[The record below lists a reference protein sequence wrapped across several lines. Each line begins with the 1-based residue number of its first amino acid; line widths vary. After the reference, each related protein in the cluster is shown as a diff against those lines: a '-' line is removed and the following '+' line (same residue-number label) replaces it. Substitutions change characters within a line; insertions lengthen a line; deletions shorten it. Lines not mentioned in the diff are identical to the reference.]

1 MRKTRKLQVLGAIFA
16 ISLLAVTACGSDDD
30 DSSGSA
36 CEVGQIDG
44 DLAMYNWAE
53 YIDEEQLAA
62 FAEEYGISFTL
73 DTYESNEAMQPIIS
87 AGNSGYDVIV
97 PSDYMVSILIEAGH
111 IMKLNLDAIP
121 NSSNI
126 SDDFS
131 GLYYDPKAEYSVPY
145 QWGTTGI
152 GVNTAVVGD
161 DFPRSWGL
169 IFDPAISGA
178 FDGQIQLLN
187 DPRETLGAALK
198 YLGYSLNTTS
208 ESELNEAKDLLA
220 ATSSR
225 LAAFNTDSAD
235 EFLTSGETVIGH
247 GYSGDMFVQ
256 FLDQDNYEDYVYFVP
271 EEGGTKWIDNMAI
284 PFDAP
289 SPCTAH
295 TFINWMLTAE
305 QGAALTDWNYY
316 DTPNQAALDLMGEDP
331 DGYYDDLLDFIRNP
345 ELFAGGVD
353 SLESIEDTGDFET
366 NYSDAFVNAKG

>member
-1 MRKTRKLQVLGAIFA
+1 
-16 ISLLAVTACGSDDD
+16 
-30 DSSGSA
+30 
-36 CEVGQIDG
+36 
-44 DLAMYNWAE
+44 
-53 YIDEEQLAA
+53 
-62 FAEEYGISFTL
+62 
-73 DTYESNEAMQPIIS
+73 
-87 AGNSGYDVIV
+87 
-97 PSDYMVSILIEAGH
+97 
-111 IMKLNLDAIP
+111 MKLNLDAIP

-187 DPRETLGAALK
+187 DPRETVGAALK

-247 GYSGDMFVQ
+247 G
-256 FLDQDNYEDYVYFVP
+256 
-271 EEGGTKWIDNMAI
+271 
-284 PFDAP
+284 
-289 SPCTAH
+289 
-295 TFINWMLTAE
+295 
-305 QGAALTDWNYY
+305 
-316 DTPNQAALDLMGEDP
+316 
-331 DGYYDDLLDFIRNP
+331 
-345 ELFAGGVD
+345 
-353 SLESIEDTGDFET
+353 
-366 NYSDAFVNAKG
+366 

>member
-1 MRKTRKLQVLGAIFA
+1 
-16 ISLLAVTACGSDDD
+16 
-30 DSSGSA
+30 
-36 CEVGQIDG
+36 
-44 DLAMYNWAE
+44 
-53 YIDEEQLAA
+53 
-62 FAEEYGISFTL
+62 
-73 DTYESNEAMQPIIS
+73 
-87 AGNSGYDVIV
+87 
-97 PSDYMVSILIEAGH
+97 
-111 IMKLNLDAIP
+111 MKLNLDAIP

-187 DPRETLGAALK
+187 DPRETVGAALK